1 MDANTKLS
9 LLKKCPAVET
19 KDALAELFIDLDNE
33 SIEYDS
39 MTIDI
44 LKELEQYVSSKEN
57 PEAFAKDAETLVFDL
72 KDKQPQVTYDMVIR
86 LKDPET
92 GLPTGKY
99 WVFDVGEESDWQD
112 IESMVD
118 APFDGLAHFDL
129 YAENGTFLKDF
140 KAYLENKY
148 SYPHVEE
155 VKNSMRPDQ
164 VTKTYLP
171 WRDGLW
177 TKDHEKWADDLTVLG
192 CTIEFIREVLGY
204 IGFRKAAA
212 RRKERYLDL
221 HPALKAERADAV
233 KDMVG
238 KILATQPKLKELK
251 EHEIKKVIITVDNL
265 LFKLYP
271 EYKKACLE

>member
-9 LLKKCPAVET
+9 VLKKCSSVEA

-57 PEAFAKDAETLVFDL
+57 PEAFAKDAEDLAFHL
-72 KDKQPQVTYDMVIR
+72 KDKQPLVTYDMVIR

-92 GLPTGKY
+92 GLPTSKY
-99 WVFDVGEESDWQD
+99 WVFDIGETPDLQILDCMVSCPLESV
-112 IESMVD
+112 S
-118 APFDGLAHFDL
+118 HFDL

-155 VKNSMRPDQ
+155 VKNSMRPDI

-177 TKDHEKWADDLTVLG
+177 TKDHEKRADDLTVLG
-192 CTIEFIREVLGY
+192 CTIDFMKKVLGDM
-204 IGFRKAAA
+204 GFGKAAT
-212 RRKERYLDL
+212 RRKERYLDM
-221 HPALKAERADAV
+221 HPALKAERADTV
-233 KDMVG
+233 KDLVG

-251 EHEIKKVIITVDNL
+251 EHEIKKVIGTVDK
-265 LFKLYP
+265 LFFNLYP